1 LDVSVRVLL
10 VDDHAVMRQSL
21 AEALAAEPDL
31 EVVGEAADGITAV
44 QEAQELQPD
53 VVIIDIVLPR
63 LNGIEATRRIKQD
76 LPDVQ
81 IIGLSAYP
89 SSGYAARMIE
99 AGACAYV
106 LKSGGPEELLHAIRA
121 ACQGRTY
128 LSAGMDDMGA

>member
-10 VDDHAVMRQSL
+10 VDDHAVLRQSL
-21 AEALAAEPDL
+21 AEALTSEPDL
-31 EVVGEAADGITAV
+31 EVVGEAADGIAAV
-44 QEAQELQPD
+44 EAAQKLRPD
-53 VVIIDIVLPR
+53 VIIIDIVLPR

-106 LKSGGPEELLHAIRA
+106 LKSGGLEELLRAIRA
-121 ACQGRTY
+121 ACQGQTY
-128 LSAGMDDMGA
+128 LSAGMNDLGA